1 MPMRRPWAGFAR
13 FVALLLLLQWVG
25 AVLPH
30 ARALGALAGAVRVE
44 LCTHE
49 GTRTVLL
56 DEEGRPVPT
65 APDLSCCDLHAAPAA
80 LAAPEPAVL
89 ALRLSHPAPPPEPS
103 RAGLPP
109 LPARAP
115 PQQPRAP
122 PAA

>member
-1 MPMRRPWAGFAR
+1 MRSPVTRFAR

-25 AVLPH
+25 AALPH
-30 ARALGALAGAVRVE
+30 ARALAALASATRVE

-56 DEEGRPVPT
+56 DDEGRPVQA
-65 APDLSCCDLHAAPAA
+65 APDLTCCDLHAAPAA

-89 ALRLSHPAPPPEPS
+89 ALRPSHPAPPPEPT

-109 LPARAP
+109 LPPRAP